1 MRISHS
7 ITALITSASHSMEQ
21 LSGGSCVKSEADS
34 AAGLSISEKMRSQ
47 IKGLTQGAE
56 TRRMYFV
63 HPSEGAL

>member
-34 AAGLSISEKMRSQ
+34 AANAIAN
-47 IKGLTQGAE
+47 QGTHA
-56 TRRMYFV
+56 RR
-63 HPSEGAL
+63 